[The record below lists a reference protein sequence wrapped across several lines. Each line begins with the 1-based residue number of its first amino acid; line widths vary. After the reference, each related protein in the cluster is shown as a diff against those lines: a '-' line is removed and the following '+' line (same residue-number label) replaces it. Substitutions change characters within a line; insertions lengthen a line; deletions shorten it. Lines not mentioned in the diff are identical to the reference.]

1 MQGINYYAVS
11 KTTRIAFE
19 DYTRMRTEVHSGH
32 APVAPWA
39 LDDEKVRKVVA
50 YRIAITAIEP
60 NVPTTLEELRKLE
73 PRYVAVISR
82 GANTQLH
89 LEKVAQF
96 GGPIAYYT
104 SLIYRRFRLRMDSP
118 ALARHYGCS
127 PASMRQTINRL
138 CRIAR
143 ALFPN
148 AEDHLPWHHTSGR
161 RAIPTLGFRVQPQTY
176 RTRTCPKAYAEP
188 KRCYKPHPPRHKF
201 DWEKAQDLR
210 LAGLTLRA
218 IAEQVGGVNVSSVFH
233 ALRKMGEQKCN

>member
-1 MQGINYYAVS
+1 MHYAASKETCLSMQ
-11 KTTRIAFE
+11 
-19 DYTRMRTEVHSGH
+19 DYSRMSTQSHSTY
-32 APVAPWA
+32 APVPPWA

-50 YRIAITAIEP
+50 YRIAITAIER

-82 GANTQLH
+82 SANTQLH

-127 PASMRQTINRL
+127 PGSMRQTINRL

-143 ALFPN
+143 ALFPD
-148 AEDHLPWHHTSGR
+148 AEHHLPWHHTSGR
-161 RAIPTLGFRVQPQTY
+161 RAIPTLRFHAREW
-176 RTRTCPKAYAEP
+176 TCPKAYSEP
-188 KRCYKPHPPRHKF
+188 KRCYDPHPPRHKF

-210 LAGLTLRA
+210 LAGLTFRA
-218 IAEQVGGVNVSSVFH
+218 IAEQVGGVSASSVFN